1 MTDLAIIGFG
11 MWTAAGHNGPAS
23 VAAMQADI
31 PGTKQ
36 VQLWDRT
43 AGALL
48 NGCQVSAHQW
58 WSGETFLPELVIEV
72 LRQCHAQLATL
83 KVDAAK
89 VPVLINIAPHDRPG
103 RTDKLEPLLFKALQ
117 GHLQADLPIGSGLHP
132 GGRTGIA
139 TLLRN
144 AQTQAATHPFQ
155 ILIGAESFLQQ
166 RIIDH
171 YIDQGR
177 LLCGA
182 NSSGFIPGEGAAA
195 LIVARADL
203 VTTPALRITGIGEG
217 HEPDTP
223 GDQPAVSGLT
233 SAMRAALKAAKT
245 DMYDIGAHFSDLNG
259 EHRKFKELAIAT
271 IRIDRMPPEKTS
283 RRPRRMIEHWN
294 VVETI
299 GEVGAALIPAA
310 MGWALEAGRMGT
322 LPLPKMMFVASE
334 DDGTRIAIVGE
345 FV

>member
-1 MTDLAIIGFG
+1 MTGLAIIGYG

-31 PGTKQ
+31 AGSKQ
-36 VQLWDRT
+36 LQLWDRT

-48 NGCQVSAHQW
+48 NGFQVSAHQW
-58 WSGETFLPELVIEV
+58 WSGETFVSEMVIEV
-72 LRQCHAQLATL
+72 LRQCHAQLTTMAI
-83 KVDAAK
+83 DPAN
-89 VPVLINIAPHDRPG
+89 VPVLVSIAPPDRPC
-103 RTDKLEPLLFKALQ
+103 RTDKLEPRLFKALQ
-117 GHLQADLPIGSGLHP
+117 DHLQAELPIGSGIHP

-144 AQTQAATHPFQ
+144 AQAQSSNHPVQ

-177 LLCGA
+177 LLCAA
-182 NSSGFIPGEGAAA
+182 NSSGFLAGEAAA
-195 LIVARADL
+195 GLIVSRSEL
-203 VTTPALRITGIGEG
+203 ITTPALRITGIGEG

-223 GDQPAVSGLT
+223 QDQPAVGGLT
-233 SAMRAALKAAKT
+233 SAMRRALKAAKT
-245 DMYDIGAHFSDLNG
+245 EMYDIGAILSDLNG

-271 IRIDRMPPEKTS
+271 MRIDRLPPEGKS
-283 RRPRRMIEHWN
+283 RRPRGFIEHWN

-310 MGWALEAGRMGT
+310 MGWASEAGQAGA
-322 LPLPKMMFVASE
+322 LPTRQVLFVASE
-334 DDGTRIAIVGE
+334 DDGTRIAIAGE